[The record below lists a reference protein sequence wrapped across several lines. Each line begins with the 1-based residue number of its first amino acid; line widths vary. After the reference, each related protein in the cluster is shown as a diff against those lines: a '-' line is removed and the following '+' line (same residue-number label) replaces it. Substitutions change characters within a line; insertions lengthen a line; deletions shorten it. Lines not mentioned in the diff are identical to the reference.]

1 VEETPE
7 GRIVNGYPAYEGKA
21 PYIVGLLL
29 RTDGSNGAAVG
40 AGSIIS
46 NDWILTAAHCLT
58 TDSID
63 IHYGSNWGWNG
74 AFSHNVRRD
83 NFISHHDHDIGLIRT
98 PWVDFNNLV
107 NKVALPSFS
116 EENDRFADTW
126 AVACGWGGMENGNLA
141 EWLQCIDVQI
151 MSNNECR
158 QTYGGVSD
166 HDLCTRAVDNK
177 SVCGGDSGGPLVT
190 HDNPRL
196 VGVITWGW
204 SDCRTLSGYT
214 HIHYG
219 SNWGWKGSFS
229 QNVRRDNF
237 ISHPNWPA
245 EGGRDIGLIRTPWVD
260 FNNLVNKVAL
270 PSFSEENDRFTDTW
284 AVACGWGGMDNG
296 DLAEWL
302 QCIDVQI
309 ISNSECE
316 QAYGTVASTDMCT
329 RMADG
334 KSSCGGDSGG
344 PLVTHDN
351 PRLVG
356 VITFGSVSCHNGP
369 SGYTRVTDYLGWIRD
384 HTGI

>member
-1 VEETPE
+1 MKLFLLTLSVALAAVSATPALNRTAMLPRVTIHE
-7 GRIVNGYPAYEGKA
+7 GPDGRIVNGYPAPEGKA
-21 PYIVGLLL
+21 PYIVGLLI

-40 AGSIIS
+40 AGTIIS

-58 TDSID
+58 TDS
-63 IHYGSNWGWNG
+63 
-74 AFSHNVRRD
+74 
-83 NFISHHDHDIGLIRT
+83 
-98 PWVDFNNLV
+98 VD
-107 NKVALPSFS
+107 
-116 EENDRFADTW
+116 
-126 AVACGWGGMENGNLA
+126 
-141 EWLQCIDVQI
+141 
-151 MSNNECR
+151 
-158 QTYGGVSD
+158 
-166 HDLCTRAVDNK
+166 
-177 SVCGGDSGGPLVT
+177 
-190 HDNPRL
+190 
-196 VGVITWGW
+196 
-204 SDCRTLSGYT
+204 
-214 HIHYG
+214 IHYG

-270 PSFSEENDRFTDTW
+270 PSFNEEHDRFTDTW

-302 QCIDVQI
+302 QCMDVQI

-384 HTGI
+384 HTGISY